1 MCLKKYLLLMFFSVL
16 LQFQYAQVSQVSS
29 SEIVGAKKIKMAYL
43 EKVFFSKVG
52 IPLDA
57 VLVKRDRMQ
66 L

>member
-1 MCLKKYLLLMFFSVL
+1 VL

-57 VLVKRDRMQ
+57 VLIKRDRMQ
-66 L
+66 LKNGLRF

>member
-1 MCLKKYLLLMFFSVL
+1 MFFSVL

-29 SEIVGAKKIKMAYL
+29 SEIGGAKKIKMAYL

-57 VLVKRDRMQ
+57 VLIKRDRMQ

>member
-1 MCLKKYLLLMFFSVL
+1 ML

-43 EKVFFSKVG
+43 EKVFFLKVG

-57 VLVKRDRMQ
+57 VLIKRDRMQ

>member
-1 MCLKKYLLLMFFSVL
+1 ML

-57 VLVKRDRMQ
+57 VLIKRDRMQ
-66 L
+66 LKNGLRF